1 MLNTDFTV
9 DMSVWQDGVTFRTN
23 IVSRPAADFGT
34 PEALKKTQEQ
44 PSFKQVLT
52 QTAVEGNKPS
62 DSGAASNIPA
72 VSGMPGPVSLLPV
85 QAAVQASGV
94 QELPASLANVED
106 LTPFVVSADSKPG
119 TRLDAELHRTAFKQ
133 NRKTENAALP
143 EAKSASPYNMS
154 EEAAAARKVSRPLK
168 GPGDSKMFSMD
179 SVTRYTNT
187 GARPA
192 FNVAQ
197 APESAIDSQKTKLRQ
212 LERNIRQREADSS
225 ETKIVPGGTKAPAPV
240 DVAALRAQAASD
252 IGYKR
257 ESLPSVSSEKTSAA
271 ASWFP
276 EAMTRSLDMYEA
288 MKH

>member
-9 DMSVWQDGVTFRTN
+9 DMSVWQDGITFRTN
-23 IVSRPAADFGT
+23 IVSRPAADFRK
-34 PEALKKTQEQ
+34 PEALTEAQEQ
-44 PSFKQVLT
+44 PSFKQVLA
-52 QTAVEGNKPS
+52 QTAADEDKPAVS
-62 DSGAASNIPA
+62 AADVKAPA
-72 VSGMPGPVSLLPV
+72 VSGRPVSLLPV
-85 QAAVQASGV
+85 SAAVQASQV

-119 TRLDAELHRTAFKQ
+119 TRLDAELHRTAFRQ
-133 NRKTENAALP
+133 NRKTAETALP
-143 EAKSASPYNMS
+143 EAKNTSPYNMS
-154 EEAAAARKVSRPLK
+154 EETAAARKVSRPLK

-187 GARPA
+187 RARPA

-197 APESAIDSQKTKLRQ
+197 APESAVDSQKVKLRQ
-212 LERNIRQREADSS
+212 LERSIRQREADSS
-225 ETKIVPGGTKAPAPV
+225 ETKVVPAGTGTPAPV

-257 ESLPSVSSEKTSAA
+257 ESFPSMNSEKTSAA

-288 MKH
+288 MKQ

>member
-23 IVSRPAADFGT
+23 VVSRPAADFGR
-34 PEALKKTQEQ
+34 PEALTKTQEQ
-44 PSFKQVLT
+44 PSFKQILT
-52 QTAVEGNKPS
+52 RTTAEEDKPS
-62 DSGAASNIPA
+62 DSAAANVPT
-72 VSGMPGPVSLLPV
+72 VSGRPGPVSLLPV
-85 QAAVQASGV
+85 QAVVQTSKV

-154 EEAAAARKVSRPLK
+154 EETAAARKVSRPLK

-197 APESAIDSQKTKLRQ
+197 APESAIDSQKAKLRQ

-225 ETKIVPGGTKAPAPV
+225 ETKIVPGGTNAPAAV

-257 ESLPSVSSEKTSAA
+257 ESLPSMNSEKTSAA

>member
-34 PEALKKTQEQ
+34 PEALEETQAQ

-52 QTAVEGNKPS
+52 QTA
-62 DSGAASNIPA
+62 DGADRASVSAPAAKMPA
-72 VSGMPGPVSLLPV
+72 VSGKPGPVSILPV
-85 QAAVQASGV
+85 QAAVQASKV
-94 QELPASLANVED
+94 QELPASLAHVED

-133 NRKTENAALP
+133 NRKTAEAVLP
-143 EAKSASPYNMS
+143 KAEKASPYNMT
-154 EEAAAARKVSRPLK
+154 EETAAARKVSRPLK

-187 GARPA
+187 RARPA

-197 APESAIDSQKTKLRQ
+197 APESAVDSQKTKLHQ
-212 LERNIRQREADSS
+212 LERSIRQHERSAS
-225 ETKIVPGGTKAPAPV
+225 ETKIVPGGTASPAPV

-257 ESLPSVSSEKTSAA
+257 ESLPSMSSEKTSAA

-288 MKH
+288 MKR